1 MPSVIDLSNQ
11 ASDASDSEE
20 EPLSHSA
27 TSRGAPD
34 DPQASRNSSAP
45 SSPSRHN
52 RHAVPLYSR
61 PRSLLDPAQAW
72 NSSSGAAAAHAVNH
86 AGNSSSFSSRGS
98 TPGTNNNVPAQPR
111 SFFRSTLSIPNGAG
125 SSRQRYDPRPRDNEV
140 IELSDDSEDD
150 FEVTGGRAAPGQ
162 PSSSGRRVR
171 GAPRARIDHTEFRRA
186 SEGESLDF
194 PPVFADGSELD
205 QVLQQR
211 REAIQD
217 LARVNNNE
225 RERVRERLDREL
237 HSPPPPAPAPR
248 IGLGGAVFRA
258 GDRAVRFAPGR
269 PTMRYRLRGEEPE
282 EEHRERIQPLRAARL
297 GGAFAPGAGNLG
309 AAAAHETYIQGL
321 GGLFGRAEN
330 IMNAL
335 LHPLNY
341 MGGGPRAPP
350 VQDIQTIL
358 AKVTPEKV
366 PRARSGFTRTWD
378 SDAMVE
384 EEEKQRGIVLDETGD
399 VVKQQIKPYLSCSAC
414 PEPLR
419 LGSAARDDNDRI
431 FALRCGHL
439 LDGKCM
445 AALAAGPSEDAAPP
459 PKKRKTRSG
468 NKNREHV
475 FRCPVKGCER
485 EHVSV
490 LVNDEWGQKE
500 GLGAVQV
507 YV

>member
-1 MPSVIDLSNQ
+1 MPSFVVRLRVSACDDLHN
-11 ASDASDSEE
+11 SD
-20 EPLSHSA
+20 
-27 TSRGAPD
+27 
-34 DPQASRNSSAP
+34 
-45 SSPSRHN
+45 
-52 RHAVPLYSR
+52 
-61 PRSLLDPAQAW
+61 
-72 NSSSGAAAAHAVNH
+72 
-86 AGNSSSFSSRGS
+86 
-98 TPGTNNNVPAQPR
+98 
-111 SFFRSTLSIPNGAG
+111 
-125 SSRQRYDPRPRDNEV
+125 
-140 IELSDDSEDD
+140 
-150 FEVTGGRAAPGQ
+150 
-162 PSSSGRRVR
+162 
-171 GAPRARIDHTEFRRA
+171 RI
-186 SEGESLDF
+186 
-194 PPVFADGSELD
+194 ELD

-211 REAIQD
+211 REAMQD
-217 LARVNNNE
+217 LARVNNGDRDN
-225 RERVRERLDREL
+225 VQNRLDREV
-237 HSPPPPAPAPR
+237 HSPPPPVPR

-269 PTMRYRLRGEEPE
+269 PTMRFRLRGDEPVEEQ
-282 EEHRERIQPLRAARL
+282 RERIQPPRAARL

-335 LHPLNY
+335 LHPLNH
-341 MGGGPRAPP
+341 MGGGPRAQP
-350 VQDIQTIL
+350 VQDIQTVL

-366 PRARSGFTRTWD
+366 PVAQRGFARTWD
-378 SDAMVE
+378 AEVLVE
-384 EEEKQRGIVLDETGD
+384 EGERQRGIVLDDTGD

-439 LDGKCM
+439 LDGKCT
-445 AALAAGPSEDAAPP
+445 AALAAGPLEDTAPP
-459 PKKRKTRSG
+459 TKRRKTRSG

-475 FRCPVKGCER
+475 FHCPVKGCGR

-490 LVNDEWGQKE
+490 LVDGQWAQKD